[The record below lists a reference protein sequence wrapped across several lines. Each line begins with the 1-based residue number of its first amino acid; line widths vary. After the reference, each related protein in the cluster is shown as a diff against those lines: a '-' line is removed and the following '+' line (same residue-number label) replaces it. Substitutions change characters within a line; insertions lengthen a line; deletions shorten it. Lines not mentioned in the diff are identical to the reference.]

1 MHEQAI
7 VDAVLGVVLEAAGT
21 RPVQRVRVRVGRSLA
36 VKPDS
41 FDQWFEMLATETP
54 AAGALIEQTVTDG
67 EELAVEE
74 IGLRDGEVL
83 RNPDLVHVAE
93 GEDHVHEDR
102 FPKELG

>member
-7 VDAVLGVVLEAAGT
+7 VDAVLGVGLDAAGA
-21 RPVQRVRVRVGRSLA
+21 RPVERVRVRVGRSLA

-41 FDQWFEMLATETP
+41 FDQWFEMLAAETA
-54 AAGALIEQTVTDG
+54 AAGAVIEQTVTDG

-83 RNPDLVHVAE
+83 RNPALVDVDE
-93 GEDHVHEDR
+93 GDTHVHE
-102 FPKELG
+102 KER